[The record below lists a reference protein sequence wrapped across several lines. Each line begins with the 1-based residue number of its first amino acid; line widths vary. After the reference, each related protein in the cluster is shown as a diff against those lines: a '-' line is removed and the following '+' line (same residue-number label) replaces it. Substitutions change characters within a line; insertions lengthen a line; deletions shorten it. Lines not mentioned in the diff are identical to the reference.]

1 METLVLEN
9 LTVGYRHGGQAR
21 EVLRGIRHAFAP
33 GTLTCLLGPNGVGK
47 STLLKTVAGFLPP
60 LAGGVTILGKPVG
73 DYTQRQLSLVVSV
86 VLTGRSDVRNLT
98 VDELVALGRSP
109 HTGFWGR
116 LCDADRH
123 VVARAMRIV
132 GVGQL
137 AGRMVQTLS
146 DGEMQKV
153 MIAKALAQQTPI
165 ILLDEPTAFLDFGS
179 KVETMRL
186 LAGLAHREGKTI
198 ILSTHDLQLAA
209 RFADSLLQASGGS
222 LLPVEKAGVEAEI
235 KKLLA

>member
-1 METLVLEN
+1 M
-9 LTVGYRHGGQAR
+9 
-21 EVLRGIRHAFAP
+21 
-33 GTLTCLLGPNGVGK
+33 LGPNGVGK

-116 LCDADRH
+116 LGDADRH

-132 GVGQL
+132 GIGQL